1 MVVGIVLDNQNE
13 LRWRDAPSVSG
24 PHQTIN
30 NQWKRWSE
38 RGVFTRLMKRLVAGN
53 AEPKNVM
60 IDATYLKAHR
70 TASSQRVDM
79 GFLLPDRTQQRR
91 EHQAARRHRCGRP
104 LSFFMTIGHVSDD
117 IGAAALLDDLPKASW
132 LLGNRGYD
140 ADRFG
145 VALHAKRFPPCIPGR
160 QSRNEPVK

>member
-1 MVVGIVLDNQNE
+1 LSDCGFPSAKTHSKLPVDDRRVVGGIVLDNQNE

-30 NQWKRWSE
+30 NQWERWSE

-70 TASSQRVDM
+70 TASNQ
-79 GFLLPDRTQQRR
+79 G
-91 EHQAARRHRCGRP
+91 
-104 LSFFMTIGHVSDD
+104 
-117 IGAAALLDDLPKASW
+117 W
-132 LLGNRGYD
+132 RGSLCCLIERSKGGMNTKLHAVID
-140 ADRFG
+140 ADDR
-145 VALHAKRFPPCIPGR
+145 
-160 QSRNEPVK
+160 